1 MDRKMGDGQ
10 QQRGGSNFGK
20 LLDQGGRRKLNC
32 ILKDTCCCDANKGVD
47 PWKNNENTFR

>member
-47 PWKNNENTFR
+47 PWKSNENTFR